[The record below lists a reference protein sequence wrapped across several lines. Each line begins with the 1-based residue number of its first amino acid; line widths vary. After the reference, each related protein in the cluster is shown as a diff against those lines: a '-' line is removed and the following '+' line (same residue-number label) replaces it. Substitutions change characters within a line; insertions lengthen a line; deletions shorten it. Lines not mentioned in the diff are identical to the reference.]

1 MHIPALNWCFSAPP
15 SSNICTSSRWLQNMK
30 FRHQQLSHVTYTED
44 CIKHRAAFICMHPRL
59 CWVVHWMQGA
69 VACHSGLCISSQRLA
84 DVLEMKHVQ
93 GCWPAKAKRGNKGE
107 SKREEQGVWVWWQS
121 GSPAKTAWF
130 PERLYGGAKTTTGMT
145 RYDQFHLALSFCFS
159 LTLPILLPPSA
170 PGSSFL
176 HPPG

>member
-44 CIKHRAAFICMHPRL
+44 CIKHRAAFICMHPGL

-69 VACHSGLCISSQRLA
+69 AACHSGLCICSQRLA
-84 DVLEMKHVQ
+84 DVLEMKRVQ

-107 SKREEQGVWVWWQS
+107 SKREERNRVC
-121 GSPAKTAWF
+121 
-130 PERLYGGAKTTTGMT
+130 ECGGRAALLLRRPDFLSVYMVGLKQQQEWHVMT
-145 RYDQFHLALSFCFS
+145 NSTSLSLSVS
-159 LTLPILLPPSA
+159 L
-170 PGSSFL
+170 
-176 HPPG
+176 